1 MLLDKKSLDMI
12 LFGKIV
18 LKHPKRPKMSKR
30 KRRGEQFGVLAFVV
44 KICPAC
50 FCVRAVWGTG
60 FLDTSSLLLE
70 KIKELEGRKFEAFFL
85 KLLWH
90 RSSHFCSLATGTG

>member
-1 MLLDKKSLDMI
+1 MI

-30 KRRGEQFGVLAFVV
+30 KRKGEQFGVLAFVV